1 LKENLSFCLNGME
14 EVSLFGG
21 ESKAFSWIVLPSLQ
35 FCAVKTGFQVQQQQQ
50 QQQQQHCEWA
60 IFFPRLTI
68 LFESCTNRREE
79 GVKLG

>member
-1 LKENLSFCLNGME
+1 VHHREFTDPDAIKMQE
-14 EVSLFGG
+14 EERRRL
-21 ESKAFSWIVLPSLQ
+21 LPSLQ